1 MNRRSPVTICL
12 WCLLANGEL
21 LYLHGTLSGFVN
33 NQSKSRLLGNLLN
46 LKNLVDIGGVSFQV
60 TISTGNLTDILG
72 GELTISG
79 SRKVR
84 AIFINSTPLFSKHI
98 LHTFWG
104 GSFFEL
110 EAKGLD
116 VLDSVRSMAWWK
128 YIENIKLVGLLCDFV
143 RNSLRVIFK

>member
-21 LYLHGTLSGFVN
+21 LYLHGRLSRFVN
-33 NQSKSRLLGNLLN
+33 NQSKSRLLANLLN

-60 TISTGNLTDILG
+60 TISTGNLTDIVG

-84 AIFINSTPLFSKHI
+84 AIFINFPNTFIFQKYTAHVLRWFLFRIRSKRFGCFRFSKI
-98 LHTFWG
+98 Y
-104 GSFFEL
+104 
-110 EAKGLD
+110 GLMEIY
-116 VLDSVRSMAWWK
+116 RK
-128 YIENIKLVGLLCDFV
+128 YKISWTAL
-143 RNSLRVIFK
+143 